1 MENCIEN
8 KHKKF
13 NIFKSKVFAAITM
26 LIVGFVMM
34 MCFACNTNVYAAE
47 SSTTDKTNKEI
58 YNTDW
63 TKANVKFFKEQL
75 NFLGFTK
82 TWNYIRI
89 TNKNG
94 KFIDNLTYLSASYEI
109 KKGSKTYNYKIDKA
123 ITSDSNGY
131 FKLGNVFSEEGQLE
145 KISEKQNKYNYS
157 LEFKD
162 DNGNA
167 VKYEDCNY
175 VWCWNYNI
183 TKIIYLYV
191 WYIDPVTGKQVAS
204 SFMPNGEH
212 PLYNEDGTLKGIY
225 DVDNNLMT
233 NMTLNANGIP
243 SEIIK
248 NEDGTETTSP
258 LVGWNEQEKGSC
270 TNNNVFGILL
280 NWPFGGSGSNSSN
293 GNNLLETIVLILK
306 LGILL
311 LVVAAI
317 IRFIKFIMSL
327 FK

>member
-13 NIFKSKVFAAITM
+13 NIKSKVFAAITM

-34 MCFACNTNVYAAE
+34 LCFACNTNVYAAE

-191 WYIDPVTGKQVAS
+191 WYIDPATGKQVAS

-248 NEDGTETTSP
+248 NGDGTETTSP

-270 TNNNVFGILL
+270 TNNNVLGILL

-293 GNNLLETIVLILK
+293 VNNWLETVVLILK